1 MQRDTMVDLSGV
13 LTVMSVVRD
22 KDDKAMPA
30 GFELLVVRR
39 QQQRRLSLSRTGC
52 GWLTSV
58 DPR

>member
-1 MQRDTMVDLSGV
+1 
-13 LTVMSVVRD
+13 MSVVRD